1 MASYIA
7 VVEPANNELPDAEG
21 YLVSD
26 LQEGEHNIS
35 AELSEKVIAGKT
47 DYEYTSIAEE
57 FTFTTGR
64 IPGDKG
70 QEQFKK
76 AIKARQQVRVWLIEK
91 KKQDGVYPAIF
102 GYAVVE
108 ELGNSFDDEEDTIE
122 VTLKVKFNTAEGGFE
137 TLPPSWLDPSVAGTN
152 VEYEA
157 PGAFKGPLEDR
168 EAVSGSGA

>member
-47 DYEYTSIAEE
+47 DYEYTSVAEE

-91 KKQDGVYPAIF
+91 KKQNGVYPAIF

-137 TLPPSWLDPSVAGTN
+137 SLPQSWLDPSVAGTT
-152 VEYEA
+152 VEYEE
-157 PGAFKGPLEDR
+157 PGAYKGSLENR

>member
-35 AELSEKVIAGKT
+35 AELSEKVTAGKT
-47 DYEYTSIAEE
+47 DYDYTSIAEE

-91 KKQDGVYPAIF
+91 KKQDGKYPAIF
-102 GYAVVE
+102 GYTVVE

-122 VTLKVKFNTAEGGFE
+122 VTLKVKFNTADGGFE
-137 TLPPSWLDPSVAGTN
+137 TLPPSWLDPSVAGTT

-157 PGAFKGPLEDR
+157 PGEYKGSLEDR
-168 EAVSGSGA
+168 EPVAGSGA

>member
-108 ELGNSFDDEEDTIE
+108 EFGNSFDDEEDTIE

-137 TLPPSWLDPSVAGTN
+137 TLPPSWLNPSVAGTT

-157 PGAFKGPLEDR
+157 PGQWKGPLEDR
-168 EAVSGSGA
+168 EAVAGSGA

>member
-35 AELSEKVIAGKT
+35 AELSEKVVAGKT
-47 DYEYTSIAEE
+47 DYDYASIAEE

-137 TLPPSWLDPSVAGTN
+137 TLPPSWLDPSVAGTT